1 MVSGFECD
9 QARVWNTGG
18 YKPTFFEGDGR
29 VSSRMDYE
37 RRGLHLREVHGHINR
52 AKLFLKSDRVLRR
65 AGDSLKVVEP
75 SHLFQRAVGN
85 ELGCEILADSRVV
98 TAPAMLDQGHR
109 CLAFFDYL
117 CRSPFGPSSRISSI
131 HDEFAHSL
139 WVADCVFDCNSSTL
153 RNSKQWELFNASGV
167 YD

>member
-18 YKPTFFEGDGR
+18 YKPTFFKGDRR

-75 SHLFQRAVGN
+75 SHLFHRAVGN
-85 ELGCEILADSRVV
+85 ELGGKVLTNGRVV
-98 TAPAMLDQGHR
+98 TAPAMFDQGYGR
-109 CLAFFDYL
+109 LTFFDCL
-117 CRSPFGPSSRISSI
+117 CRSPFAPSSRISSI
-131 HDEFAHSL
+131 NNELAH
-139 WVADCVFDCNSSTL
+139 F
-153 RNSKQWELFNASGV
+153 
-167 YD
+167 